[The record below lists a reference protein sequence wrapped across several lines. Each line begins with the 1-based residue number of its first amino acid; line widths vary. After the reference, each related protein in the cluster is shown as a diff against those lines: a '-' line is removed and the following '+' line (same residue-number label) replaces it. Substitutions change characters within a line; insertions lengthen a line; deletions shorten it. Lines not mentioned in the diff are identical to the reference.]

1 MTAPLLL
8 VLDEWFTW
16 WHVLITTQR
25 PLFWWNSES
34 HLFLFFIFLLPL
46 KKKQISVSILGSYY
60 TYYEITTHTADC
72 THGYGVGVTESVH
85 TWQCFLLRDASGI
98 QWRMEFPQDSPFVS
112 QEAADKFGSNMLSQ
126 ERHATDSSSSIL
138 FTDWAGES
146 ESEQPAFITPAH
158 GNSQCVWSCLS
169 HIHTLCLSHRDTF
182 KGACQ
187 SRRK

>member
-1 MTAPLLL
+1 MTCA
-8 VLDEWFTW
+8 D
-16 WHVLITTQR
+16 
-25 PLFWWNSES
+25 
-34 HLFLFFIFLLPL
+34 
-46 KKKQISVSILGSYY
+46 YY
-60 TYYEITTHTADC
+60 TKATLLMKFSKSSVFSFFFTPIEEKTNERFYFGIVLHILWDYDTHRADC
-72 THGYGVGVTESVH
+72 SYGYGVGVTGSVH

-158 GNSQCVWSCLS
+158 GNSQCVWSCFS

-187 SRRK
+187 SRGK